1 MRFELTSINLVG
13 FRSSLELLRHTIIL
27 AQDKIMAQVKKK
39 AKKKTTK
46 KRSNKYQKKL
56 SLYGI
61 DEKEIL
67 KAMLNT
73 PPISKEEE
81 K

>member
-1 MRFELTSINLVG
+1 MVQT
-13 FRSSLELLRHTIIL
+13 
-27 AQDKIMAQVKKK
+27 KKK
-39 AKKKTTK
+39 AKKKVTK
-46 KRSNKYQKKL
+46 KRSSKYNKKL

-73 PPISKEEE
+73 PPMPKEDE

>member
-1 MRFELTSINLVG
+1 MTE
-13 FRSSLELLRHTIIL
+13 
-27 AQDKIMAQVKKK
+27 VKKK
-39 AKKKTTK
+39 AKKKITK
-46 KRSNKYQKKL
+46 KRSSKYNKKL

-73 PPISKEEE
+73 PPMPKEDE

>member
-1 MRFELTSINLVG
+1 
-13 FRSSLELLRHTIIL
+13 
-27 AQDKIMAQVKKK
+27 MAQAKKK
-39 AKKKTTK
+39 AKKKATK

-73 PPISKEEE
+73 PPMPKEEE

>member
-1 MRFELTSINLVG
+1 
-13 FRSSLELLRHTIIL
+13 
-27 AQDKIMAQVKKK
+27 MAEVKKK
-39 AKKKTTK
+39 TKKKATK

-73 PPISKEEE
+73 PPMPKEE

>member
-1 MRFELTSINLVG
+1 MV
-13 FRSSLELLRHTIIL
+13 
-27 AQDKIMAQVKKK
+27 DKKQKKK
-39 AKKKTTK
+39 KETK
-46 KRSNKYQKKL
+46 KRSNKCQKKL

-73 PPISKEEE
+73 PPMPKDEG
-81 K
+81 